1 MLPQDEYGDWKPEF
15 KQRALDILLM
25 VSFSDSFIDTTNMCW
40 MLDACQVQY
49 QGLEMK
55 CNAKI
60 RLLFL
65 PSWSFRSYGRDP
77 HEYGNA
83 ILINQKEKA

>member
-1 MLPQDEYGDWKPEF
+1 MNTVIENLNLRRGDWTSYSWLVF
-15 KQRALDILLM
+15 QIHLLIQQIY
-25 VSFSDSFIDTTNMCW
+25 VEC
-40 MLDACQVQY
+40 QY

-77 HEYGNA
+77 HEYGYA